1 MYRVATSTAEFA
13 DCIVIT
19 APPSSKIAVDIAST
33 TTSAIC
39 QGPVPIVEINK
50 SPMPMPVAVSA
61 IVRRVEERAMP
72 VDGMNSRPTKSEQ
85 RLAITHKLKIVK
97 ATN

>member
-1 MYRVATSTAEFA
+1 MSRNVQSRHEHCRVRGSHRDHCAAVEQ
-13 DCIVIT
+13 DR
-19 APPSSKIAVDIAST
+19 KIAVDIAST

-85 RLAITHKLKIVK
+85 RIAITHKL
-97 ATN
+97 